1 MCDVEIL
8 VAEQLNY
15 DDYRDITF
23 KTYFILNT
31 IKLLHF
37 SRMFS
42 FPILVIAQFV
52 QYLYNI
58 PTLAK
63 PLETVQI

>member
-1 MCDVEIL
+1 
-8 VAEQLNY
+8 
-15 DDYRDITF
+15 
-23 KTYFILNT
+23 
-31 IKLLHF
+31 
-37 SRMFS
+37 MFP

-63 PLETVQI
+63 PLETVQFWQIWFMKNIYNVMNFFILLLLCFIFFRIDFT